1 MEDIFNNNSITK
13 DNSNNYYI
21 RETIYILQY
30 PEGKL
35 SVSYGIV
42 DKISDI
48 KKYHFSHLCSTKEGS
63 SGSPILNISNNKV
76 FGIHKQASIK
86 NNYNKGAFLSRAI
99 KEFIQQ
105 NFNEQ
110 IVFSKPMN
118 CIEQTPNGTEKREIK
133 KIIEVKDVN
142 EKERT
147 GIKEKKSMTLKEFG
161 DKFKIFVYPEMKQL
175 IISNRKNEKDIL
187 EIICNMNFQ
196 NLKDLR
202 LEYNNISN
210 INILEKYQYQ
220 YQKLEILHFDNNKIS
235 DISVFQNVNFPNL
248 KELYLSNNNI
258 SDIDVFEKAKFEN
271 LEELN
276 LDRNKILDINVL
288 ERVNFPKIKRLHFFN
303 NNISDISVFDRVKI
317 ENLSVLDLRTN
328 NIDKQK
334 FSSIINK
341 LKKNIKFFMI

>member
-35 SVSYGIV
+35 SVSYGLV

-48 KKYHFSHLCSTKEGS
+48 KNYHFSHLCSTKEGS
-63 SGSPILNISNNKV
+63 SGSPILNVSNNKV

-86 NNYNKGAFLSRAI
+86 NNYNKGAFLSIAI
-99 KEFIQQ
+99 KEFIKQ

-110 IVFSKPMN
+110 IVFSKTMN
-118 CIEQTPNGTEKREIK
+118 CIEQTPNGNEKREMK
-133 KIIEVKDVN
+133 KIMEVKDLN
-142 EKERT
+142 EKEIT
-147 GIKEKKSMTLKEFG
+147 GIKEKKSMTLKEFE
-161 DKFKIFVYPEMKQL
+161 DKFNIFVSPEITQL
-175 IISNRKNEKDIL
+175 CVSYRKNEKDIL

-202 LEYNNISN
+202 LNYNNISG

-220 YQKLEILHFDNNKIS
+220 KLEILHLDNNDIS

-248 KELYLSNNNI
+248 KTLNLSDNNI
-258 SDIDVFEKAKFEN
+258 SNIDVFEKAKFEN
-271 LEELN
+271 LEDLVLN
-276 LDRNKILDINVL
+276 RNKILDINVL
-288 ERVNFPKIKRLHFFN
+288 ERVNFPKIKCLHFFK
-303 NNISDISVFDRVKI
+303 NNISDISVFDRVKF
-317 ENLSVLDLRTN
+317 ENLYALDLKNN

-341 LKKNIKFFMI
+341 LEKNIKYFIY

>member
-1 MEDIFNNNSITK
+1 MEFRDEKEIRNYPKMISFECTEKILEQMKNKICNIKLTDGSVGTGFFCKIPFPTKDKLLPVLVTNNHLIDEKILENQKESIMLYTKDSNRYKNFNLNNRKYYTNKEYDITFIEIKENYDEINKFLELDDNQLADIFNNNSITK

-86 NNYNKGAFLSRAI
+86 NNYNKGAFLSIAI

-110 IVFSKPMN
+110 RVFSKPMN

-147 GIKEKKSMTLKEFG
+147 GIKEKKSMTLKEFE
-161 DKFKIFVYPEMKQL
+161 DKFKI
-175 IISNRKNEKDIL
+175 I
-187 EIICNMNFQ
+187 
-196 NLKDLR
+196 
-202 LEYNNISN
+202 
-210 INILEKYQYQ
+210 
-220 YQKLEILHFDNNKIS
+220 
-235 DISVFQNVNFPNL
+235 
-248 KELYLSNNNI
+248 
-258 SDIDVFEKAKFEN
+258 
-271 LEELN
+271 
-276 LDRNKILDINVL
+276 
-288 ERVNFPKIKRLHFFN
+288 
-303 NNISDISVFDRVKI
+303 
-317 ENLSVLDLRTN
+317 
-328 NIDKQK
+328 
-334 FSSIINK
+334 
-341 LKKNIKFFMI
+341 